1 MFYKLKAWFGRA
13 AMFALISI
21 PQMILA
27 GTLFVPLAYIG
38 FPWWANA
45 LIFLFTLIFDKLGA
59 VVYIVVWVWSFVIF
73 LRSPLFPQHFDLTLQ
88 RLQRLHAELLVH
100 LLDGL
105 VFQR

>member
-21 PQMILA
+21 PQLILA

-73 LRSPLFPQHFDLTLQ
+73 LRSPLTYFSI
-88 RLQRLHAELLVH
+88 VY
-100 LLDGL
+100 L
-105 VFQR
+105 VFLVLYVAISFILPHTKHRK